1 MNILL
6 QAVDPINPFWDENL
20 LDLIN
25 GIRDAIGDGQIPTIA
40 RQIAAVLTLIYFS
53 IKSFAMLSGEGNLEV
68 MTLLRPFI
76 FSMVIINFGLL
87 TEIYDIPAASLEGLQ
102 KETFIARAKDVEQEL
117 IVKDQLMD
125 SVWNKV
131 NSNIEELK
139 ALYGGSSKADYNMA
153 EQMLDGFS
161 GGSYDVMVNL
171 DSYIT
176 IYQNLLF
183 TRMMMAM
190 TDFTTTL
197 VLAGYKGVCYC
208 IFFIQLIILY
218 ILKSLGPLSFA
229 FSVTGPFRDSWV
241 QWTSKYIAATFYSAI
256 AFIVLNLCLAV
267 IEYGIGQEVN
277 RLMYVVNLPMNE
289 QFLKAIQNYSDY
301 MGYLIIAIVTS
312 IAGIVSTPTMAG
324 WIIQAGSGIGSFA
337 GVMAGAAMGGATKAA
352 TAAQKGATSAAS
364 AAMKRVGKRSP
375 WK

>member
-1 MNILL
+1 MSILL
-6 QAVDPINPFWDENL
+6 QAADPINPFWDENL
-20 LDLIN
+20 LDLIE

-40 RQIAAVLTLIYFS
+40 RQIAAILTLIYFS
-53 IKSFAMLSGEGNLEV
+53 VKSFAMLAGEGNLEV

-87 TEIYDIPAASLEGLQ
+87 TEIYDLPAASLEGLQ
-102 KETFIARAKDVEQEL
+102 KETFVARAKDVEQEL
-117 IVKDQLMD
+117 MVKDQLMD

-139 ALYGGSSKADYNMA
+139 ALYGGSQKADYNMA
-153 EQMLDGFS
+153 EEVLDGFS
-161 GGSYDVMVNL
+161 GGAYDVMVNL
-171 DSYIT
+171 DSYVT

-183 TRMMMAM
+183 TRMTMAL
-190 TDFTTTL
+190 TDFTTTIT
-197 VLAGYKGVCYC
+197 LAGYKGVCYC

-218 ILKSLGPLSFA
+218 ILKSLGPLAFA

-256 AFIVLNLCLAV
+256 AFLVLNLCLAV
-267 IEYGIGQEVN
+267 IEYGIGQEIN

-289 QFLKAIQNYSDY
+289 QFMKAIQSYDDY
-301 MGYLIIAIVTS
+301 MGYLIIAIITS
-312 IAGIVSTPTMAG
+312 IAGIISTPTMAS

-337 GVMAGAAMGGATKAA
+337 SVMAGTAMSGANKAA
-352 TAAQKGATSAAS
+352 SGAKQGAQAAATGV
-364 AAMKRVGKRSP
+364 KKVIKRSP